1 MHRRCGTP
9 PHLHRRI
16 MRRPGG
22 TARGGRGG
30 PRRIR
35 NGDVVGTGVARTF
48 DHHWV
53 HSHGE
58 TRRADLPDRRVV
70 LHGYRPDEWAQVH
83 LRGVCEERV
92 GSGSGLVGL
101 GGCRSSGPGEGVR
114 RRLGLRERPERLNV
128 DPDRGRA
135 SHTVRVQFAPEGDDF
150 MDLGEPLQTLG
161 SAETRTLTLAA
172 GSYRVVVPA
181 SGRYGLAVSRVLV
194 LTDPTVKVKAARSG
208 YGDVLS
214 VDVDPDRGS
223 GGIGPSRSRSRT
235 TAAPGPR

>member
-1 MHRRCGTP
+1 MK
-9 PHLHRRI
+9 
-16 MRRPGG
+16 
-22 TARGGRGG
+22 
-30 PRRIR
+30 
-35 NGDVVGTGVARTF
+35 VSVAA
-48 DHHWV
+48 
-53 HSHGE
+53 SGYGN
-58 TRRADLPDRRVV
+58 V
-70 LHGYRPDEWAQVH
+70 LK
-83 LRGVCEERV
+83 
-92 GSGSGLVGL
+92 
-101 GGCRSSGPGEGVR
+101 
-114 RRLGLRERPERLNV
+114 LNV

-223 GGIGPSRSRSRT
+223 GYWTFQVEKQNDRGTWTKVTSTRRRSEPRRRAGSPWV
-235 TAAPGPR
+235 PGSSG